1 MRASI
6 FAAFIGA
13 ALMTSAS
20 AQTPP
25 RDPNFGR
32 GERVSGESFATR
44 SPVLGAHGAAATAHP
59 LATQTALD
67 VLLAGGTAIDAAIAA
82 NAMLGLVE
90 PTGNGI
96 GGDIFVI
103 VWDPATRRLHGYNG
117 SGRSPR
123 GLSFNEMRR
132 VAAARGNANSVPS
145 FGAASVS
152 VPGTVD
158 GWFALHERFGRTPM
172 ADLLAPAIAAAREGA
187 PIPQTIAMYWEN
199 NRRRLEAEFAA
210 GRLEEFEN
218 ARRTYFC
225 GAGGTLPS
233 PLEGRRWPEG
243 PDEGAAVSPEDARSP
258 HPSLRDTL
266 SPQGERVGAPEP
278 CAHGMPDGHSLFR
291 NPDLATT
298 LELLARGGR
307 DAYYKG
313 PIARTIDAYMRRIG
327 GWLRY
332 EDLAA
337 HQGEW
342 VEPVCAPY
350 RGVEV
355 CELPPNSQGVV
366 ALQTLR
372 ILEGFNL
379 REMGFLSADSLHTQI
394 EATRLAF
401 ADRARFYGDPAFT
414 RFDVRRLLTDEYTR
428 DRRAL
433 IRNDRAMPPPP
444 HAALRI
450 DGDTTYL
457 TTADSSGMMVSL
469 IQSNYRG
476 MGSGL
481 VPDGLGFMLQN
492 RGEMFALERGHPNQY
507 MPNRRPFQTIIPAF
521 ALKNGQ
527 PWLAFG
533 VMGGDMQPQG
543 HVQIIVNLIDYDLD
557 LQAAGDAAR
566 YRFYGGAEPTGDA
579 PDGTGFVAMEDG
591 VPASVRA
598 ELERRGH
605 RVRPADGGFGGYQA
619 IMRNENG
626 LYEAAT
632 EMRKDGSAG
641 AY

>member
-1 MRASI
+1 MKRICRALMGAL
-6 FAAFIGA
+6 FGA
-13 ALMTSAS
+13 ALMSAHAD
-20 AQTPP
+20 AQTTPAN

-32 GERVSGESFATR
+32 GERVSGQSFATR
-44 SPVLGAHGAAATAHP
+44 SPVIAPHGAAATAHP
-59 LATQTALD
+59 LATQTAID
-67 VLLAGGTAIDAAIAA
+67 VLRSGGSAIDAAIAA

-103 VWDPATRRLHGYNG
+103 VWDPRTQRLYGYNG

-123 GLSFNEMRR
+123 GLSLATLRR
-132 VAAARGNANSVPS
+132 VARERGNPNAVPS

-152 VPGTVD
+152 VPGAVD
-158 GWFALHERFGRTPM
+158 GWFALHERFGRKPM
-172 ADLLAPAIAAAREGA
+172 AELLAPTIQYARQGA
-187 PIPQTIAMYWEN
+187 PIPQTIAMYWALN
-199 NRRRLEAEFAA
+199 QRRLEAEFAA
-210 GRLEEFEN
+210 GRLEEIEN
-218 ARRTYFC
+218 ARATYFC
-225 GAGGTLPS
+225 AEEILVIGHGRPM
-233 PLEGRRWPEG
+233 PDPCNGRR
-243 PDEGAAVSPEDARSP
+243 
-258 HPSLRDTL
+258 
-266 SPQGERVGAPEP
+266 
-278 CAHGMPDGHSLFR
+278 MPDGHGLFA
-291 NPDLATT
+291 NPDLANT
-298 LELLARGGR
+298 LELLARDGR
-307 DAYYKG
+307 DAYYRG
-313 PIARTIDAYMRRIG
+313 AIARTMDTYMRRIG

-332 EDLAA
+332 DDFAR

-342 VEPVCAPY
+342 VDPICASY

-372 ILEGFNL
+372 ILESYDL
-379 REMGFLSADSLHTQI
+379 RGMGFLSADSLHTQI

-414 RFDVRRLLTDEYTR
+414 NFDTRNLLTDEYTAQ
-428 DRRAL
+428 RRAL
-433 IRNDRAMPPPP
+433 ISNDRAMPPPP
-444 HAALRI
+444 HAELRI

-457 TTADSSGMMVSL
+457 TTADSDGMMVSL

-492 RGEMFALERGHPNQY
+492 RGELFALTRGHGNLYAPG
-507 MPNRRPFQTIIPAF
+507 RRPFQTIIPAF
-521 ALKNGQ
+521 AMKNGQ

-543 HVQIIVNLIDYDLD
+543 HVQIIVNLIDYDMD

-566 YRFYGGAEPTGDA
+566 YRFYGGAEPTGEE
-579 PDGTGFVAMEDG
+579 PDGVGFVAMENG
-591 VPASVRA
+591 VPPDVRA

-605 RVRPADGGFGGYQA
+605 RLRPADGSFGGYQA
-619 IMRNENG
+619 IMRHPNG
-626 LYEAAT
+626 VYEAAT
-632 EMRKDGSAG
+632 EMRKDGTAG
-641 AY
+641 GY

>member
-1 MRASI
+1 MRKAWS
-6 FAAFIGA
+6 ALAGA
-13 ALMTSAS
+13 VAGLTLLSSAS
-20 AQTPP
+20 AQNMPA

-59 LATQTALD
+59 LATQTAID
-67 VLLAGGTAIDAAIAA
+67 VLRAGGSAVDAAIAA

-90 PTGNGI
+90 PTANGI

-103 VWDPATRRLHGYNG
+103 VWDPRTQRLYGYNG

-123 GLSFNEMRR
+123 GLSLAQLRR
-132 VAAARGNANSVPS
+132 EARRRGNANAVPS

-172 ADLLAPAIAAAREGA
+172 PDLLAPAISAAREGA
-187 PIPQTIAMYWEN
+187 PIPQYIASAWAAN
-199 NRRRLEAEFAA
+199 LRRFEGEIAA
-210 GRLEEFEN
+210 GRIEEFDN
-218 ARRTYFC
+218 ARYTYFC
-225 GAGGTLPS
+225 EREEIAGVYAVDRRRNEMPAFEQCGAS
-233 PLEGRRWPEG
+233 K
-243 PDEGAAVSPEDARSP
+243 V
-258 HPSLRDTL
+258 
-266 SPQGERVGAPEP
+266 
-278 CAHGMPDGHSLFR
+278 PDGHSLFR
-291 NPDLATT
+291 NPDLANT
-298 LELLARGGR
+298 LQTIADGGR
-307 DAYYKG
+307 DAYYRG
-313 PIARTIDAYMRRIG
+313 PIARTIGAYMRRIG

-332 EDLAA
+332 DDLAR

-342 VEPVCAPY
+342 VDPVCAPY
-350 RGVEV
+350 RDVEV

-372 ILEGFNL
+372 ILDGYNL
-379 REMGFLSADSLHTQI
+379 RDMGFLSPDSLHTQI

-401 ADRARFYGDPAFT
+401 ADRAQFYGDPAFT
-414 RFDVRRLLTDEYTR
+414 RFDVRRLLTDEYTSQ
-428 DRRAL
+428 RRAM
-433 IRNDRAMPPPP
+433 ISNDRAMAPPP
-444 HAALRI
+444 HAELRI

-457 TTADSSGMMVSL
+457 TTADSDGMMVSL

-481 VPDGLGFMLQN
+481 VPDGLGFMLQD
-492 RGEMFALERGHPNQY
+492 RGELFSLESGHPNQY
-507 MPNRRPFQTIIPAF
+507 MPGRRPFQTIIPAF
-521 ALKNGQ
+521 ALRNGR
-527 PWLAFG
+527 PWLSFG
-533 VMGGDMQPQG
+533 LMGGDMQPQG
-543 HVQIIVNLIDYDLD
+543 HVQIIVNLVDYQLD

-566 YRFYGGAEPTGDA
+566 YRFYGGVEPTGEE
-579 PDGTGFVAMEDG
+579 PDGVGFVAMENG
-591 VPASVRA
+591 VPPAVRA

-605 RVRPADGGFGGYQA
+605 RIRPADGAFGGYQA
-619 IMRNENG
+619 IMRNEQG

-632 EMRKDGSAG
+632 EMRKDGTAM

>member
-1 MRASI
+1 MRKAWLGVGLALSLL
-6 FAAFIGA
+6 ATGA
-13 ALMTSAS
+13 RAQESAS
-20 AQTPP
+20 

-67 VLLAGGTAIDAAIAA
+67 VLRTGGSAIDAAIAA
-82 NAMLGLVE
+82 NAMLGLIE

-103 VWDPATRRLHGYNG
+103 VWDPRTQQLYGYNG

-123 GLSFNEMRR
+123 GLSFAEMRR
-132 VAAARGNANSVPS
+132 EARRRGNPNAVPS

-172 ADLLAPAIAAAREGA
+172 AELLAPAIRYAREGA
-187 PIPQTIAMYWEN
+187 PIPQTIAMYWAN
-199 NRRRLEAEFAA
+199 NRRRLEAEFVA
-210 GRLEEFEN
+210 GRLQEIEN
-218 ARRTYFC
+218 ARRTYWSEPRTVSMFAMRAD
-225 GAGGTLPS
+225 GSGELHVERPDWAG
-233 PLEGRRWPEG
+233 R
-243 PDEGAAVSPEDARSP
+243 
-258 HPSLRDTL
+258 
-266 SPQGERVGAPEP
+266 
-278 CAHGMPDGHSLFR
+278 MPDGRSLFA
-291 NPDLATT
+291 NPDLANT
-298 LELLARGGR
+298 LELIGREGR

-332 EDLAA
+332 EDLAS

-342 VEPVCAPY
+342 VDPVCAPY
-350 RGVEV
+350 RDVSV

-372 ILEGFNL
+372 ILDGYNL

-401 ADRARFYGDPAFT
+401 ADRAQFYGDPAFT
-414 RFDVRRLLTDEYTR
+414 HFDVRRLLTDEYTAQ
-428 DRRAL
+428 RRAL
-433 IRNDRAMPPPP
+433 ISSDRAMPPPP
-444 HAALRI
+444 HAELRI

-457 TTADSSGMMVSL
+457 TTADSDGMMVSL

-481 VPDGLGFMLQN
+481 VPDGLGFMLQD
-492 RGEMFALERGHPNQY
+492 RAELFSLQRGHPNQY
-507 MPNRRPFQTIIPAF
+507 MPGRRPFQTIVPAF
-521 ALKNGQ
+521 ALRNGS

-543 HVQIIVNLIDYDLD
+543 HVQVIVNLVDYGLD

-566 YRFYGGAEPTGDA
+566 YRFYGGAEPTGET
-579 PDGTGFVAMEDG
+579 PDGVGFVAMENG
-591 VPASVRA
+591 VPPHVRA

-605 RVRPADGGFGGYQA
+605 RIRPADGSFGGYQA
-619 IMRNENG
+619 IMRNSNG
-626 LYEAAT
+626 VYEAAT

>member
-1 MRASI
+1 MRNGMRAL
-6 FAAFIGA
+6 AGA
-13 ALMTSAS
+13 MLGWAMLSSAS
-20 AQTPP
+20 AQDAPP

-32 GERVSGESFATR
+32 GERVSGQTFATR
-44 SPVLGAHGAAATAHP
+44 SPVIAPHGAAATAHP
-59 LATQTALD
+59 LATQTAID
-67 VLLAGGTAIDAAIAA
+67 VLRNGGTAIDAAIAA

-103 VWDPATRRLHGYNG
+103 VWDPRTQRLYGYNG
-117 SGRSPR
+117 SGRTPR
-123 GLSFNEMRR
+123 GMSLAEMRR
-132 VAAARGNANSVPS
+132 EARRRGNPDAVPS

-172 ADLLAPAIAAAREGA
+172 ADLLAPTIRYAREGA
-187 PIPQTIAMYWEN
+187 PIPQTIAMYWAN
-199 NRRRLEAEFAA
+199 NERRLEAEFAA
-210 GRLEEFEN
+210 GRLQEIDN
-218 ARRTYFC
+218 ARRTYFRDC
-225 GAGGTLPS
+225 EDISANGYDRQ
-233 PLEGRRWPEG
+233 GRP
-243 PDEGAAVSPEDARSP
+243 VY
-258 HPSLRDTL
+258 L
-266 SPQGERVGAPEP
+266 QQCERRI
-278 CAHGMPDGHSLFR
+278 PDGHSLFA
-291 NPDLATT
+291 NPDLANT
-298 LELLARGGR
+298 LEQIATGGR
-307 DAYYKG
+307 DAYYRG

-332 EDLAA
+332 DDLAR

-342 VEPVCAPY
+342 VDPICADY
-350 RGVEV
+350 RDVEV

-372 ILEGFNL
+372 ILEAYNL

-401 ADRARFYGDPAFT
+401 ADRAQFYGDPAFT
-414 RFDVRRLLTDEYTR
+414 GFDTRRLLTDEYTAQ
-428 DRRAL
+428 RRAM
-433 IRNDRAMPPPP
+433 ISNERAMPPPP
-444 HAALRI
+444 HAELRI

-457 TTADSSGMMVSL
+457 TTADSDGMMVSL

-481 VPDGLGFMLQN
+481 VPDRLGFMLQD
-492 RGEMFALERGHPNQY
+492 RAELFSLESGHPNVY
-507 MPNRRPFQTIIPAF
+507 APGRRPFQTIIPAF
-521 ALKNGQ
+521 ALRNGQ

-533 VMGGDMQPQG
+533 VMGGDMQPQA
-543 HVQIIVNLIDYDLD
+543 HVQIIVNLVDYDMD

-566 YRFYGGAEPTGDA
+566 YRFYGGAEPTGDE
-579 PDGTGFVAMEDG
+579 PDGVGFVAMENG
-591 VPASVRA
+591 VPPSVRA

-605 RVRPADGGFGGYQA
+605 RIRPADGSFGGYQA

-626 LYEAAT
+626 IYEAAT

-641 AY
+641 GY

>member
-1 MRASI
+1 MKRWVRAMV
-6 FAAFIGA
+6 FGA
-13 ALMTSAS
+13 LALADASAS
-20 AQTPP
+20 AQDAAP

-32 GERVSGESFATR
+32 GERVSGETFATR
-44 SPVLGAHGAAATAHP
+44 SPVIAPHGAAATAHP
-59 LATQTALD
+59 LATQTAID
-67 VLLAGGTAIDAAIAA
+67 VLRGGGSAIDAAIAA

-103 VWDPATRRLHGYNG
+103 VWDPRTQRLHGYNG
-117 SGRSPR
+117 SGRTPR
-123 GLSFNEMRR
+123 GMSLAQMRR
-132 VAAARGNANSVPS
+132 EARRRGNPNAVPS

-158 GWFALHERFGRTPM
+158 GWFALHERFGLKPM
-172 ADLLAPAIAAAREGA
+172 AELLAPAIRYAREGA
-187 PIPQTIAMYWEN
+187 PIPQTIAMYWAN
-199 NRRRLEAEFAA
+199 NERRLEREFAE
-210 GRLEEFEN
+210 GRLQEIDN
-218 ARRTYFC
+218 ARRTYFMDC
-225 GAGGTLPS
+225 EDISANAYDRRRRAVYLQQCERRLPN
-233 PLEGRRWPEG
+233 
-243 PDEGAAVSPEDARSP
+243 
-258 HPSLRDTL
+258 
-266 SPQGERVGAPEP
+266 
-278 CAHGMPDGHSLFR
+278 GHSLFA
-291 NPDLATT
+291 NPDLANT
-298 LELLARGGR
+298 LEQIARNGR
-307 DAYYKG
+307 DAYYRG

-342 VEPVCAPY
+342 VDPVCAPY
-350 RGVEV
+350 REVEV

-372 ILEGFNL
+372 ILEGYNL
-379 REMGFLSADSLHTQI
+379 RDMGFLSADSLHTQI

-401 ADRARFYGDPAFT
+401 ADRAHFYGDPAFT
-414 RFDVRRLLTDEYTR
+414 HFDTRQLLTDEYTAQ
-428 DRRAL
+428 RRAM
-433 IRNDRAMPPPP
+433 ISPDRAMPPPP
-444 HAALRI
+444 HAELRI

-457 TTADSSGMMVSL
+457 TTADSDGMMVSL

-481 VPDGLGFMLQN
+481 VPDGLGFMLQD
-492 RGEMFALERGHPNQY
+492 RAELFSLQSGHPNVY
-507 MPNRRPFQTIIPAF
+507 APGRRPFQTIIPAF
-521 ALKNGQ
+521 ALRNGQ

-543 HVQIIVNLIDYDLD
+543 HVQIIVNLVDYGLD

-566 YRFYGGAEPTGDA
+566 YRFYGGAEPTGDE
-579 PDGTGFVAMEDG
+579 PDGVGFVAMENG
-591 VPASVRA
+591 VSPEVRA

-605 RVRPADGGFGGYQA
+605 RIRPADGSFGGYQA
-619 IMRNENG
+619 IMRNANG
-626 LYEAAT
+626 VYEAAT

-641 AY
+641 GY

>member
-1 MRASI
+1 MLRLA
-6 FAAFIGA
+6 A
-13 ALMTSAS
+13 ALAGAGFLVVAAA
-20 AQTPP
+20 AQTPG
-25 RDPNFGR
+25 DPSFGR
-32 GERVSGESFATR
+32 GERVSGHAFATR
-44 SPVLGAHGAAATAHP
+44 SPVIAPHGAAATAHP
-59 LATQTALD
+59 LATQTAID
-67 VLLAGGTAIDAAIAA
+67 VLRAGGSAVDAAIAA

-103 VWDPATRRLHGYNG
+103 VWDPRTERLYGYNG

-123 GLSFNEMRR
+123 GLSLVEMRR
-132 VAAARGNANSVPS
+132 VARARGNPDAVPS

-152 VPGTVD
+152 VPGAVD

-172 ADLLAPAIAAAREGA
+172 RDLLAPTIRYAREGA
-187 PIPQTIAMYWEN
+187 PIPQTIAMYWAN

-210 GRLEEFEN
+210 GRLEEIEN
-218 ARRTYFC
+218 ARRTYWC
-225 GAGGTLPS
+225 EDDCRGAG
-233 PLEGRRWPEG
+233 
-243 PDEGAAVSPEDARSP
+243 V
-258 HPSLRDTL
+258 
-266 SPQGERVGAPEP
+266 Q
-278 CAHGMPDGHSLFR
+278 PDGHGLFR
-291 NPDLATT
+291 NPDLART
-298 LELLARGGR
+298 LEMLAEGGR
-307 DAYYKG
+307 DAYYRG
-313 PIARTIDAYMRRIG
+313 PIAHTIDAYMRRIR

-350 RGVEV
+350 RDVEV

-372 ILEGFNL
+372 ILEGFDL
-379 REMGFLSADSLHTQI
+379 RSMGFLSTDSLHTQI

-414 RFDVRRLLTDEYTR
+414 HFDVRQLLTDEYTQQ
-428 DRRAL
+428 RRAM
-433 IRNDRAMPPPP
+433 IANDRAMAPPP
-444 HAALRI
+444 HAELRI
-450 DGDTTYL
+450 EGDTTYL
-457 TTADSSGMMVSL
+457 TTADSDGMMVSL

-481 VPDGLGFMLQN
+481 VPDGLGFMLQD
-492 RGEMFALERGHPNQY
+492 RAELFALEDGHPNLY
-507 MPNRRPFQTIIPAF
+507 APGRRPFQTIIPAF

-543 HVQIIVNLIDYDLD
+543 HVQIIVNLVDYGLD

-566 YRFYGGAEPTGDA
+566 YRFYGGAEPTGEE
-579 PDGTGFVAMEDG
+579 PDGVGFVAMENG
-591 VPASVRA
+591 VPVAVRA

-605 RVRPADGGFGGYQA
+605 RIRPADGSFGGYQA
-619 IMRNENG
+619 ILRHPSG
-626 LYEAAT
+626 VYEAAT
-632 EMRKDGSAG
+632 EMRKDGAAG
-641 AY
+641 GY

>member
-1 MRASI
+1 MRNGMRAL
-6 FAAFIGA
+6 AGA
-13 ALMTSAS
+13 VLGLAMLSSAS
-20 AQTPP
+20 AQDAPP

-32 GERVSGESFATR
+32 GERVSGQTFATR
-44 SPVLGAHGAAATAHP
+44 SPVIAPHGAAATAHP
-59 LATQTALD
+59 LATQTAID
-67 VLLAGGTAIDAAIAA
+67 VLRNGGTAIDAAIAA

-103 VWDPATRRLHGYNG
+103 VWDPRTQRLYGYNG
-117 SGRSPR
+117 SGRTPR
-123 GLSFNEMRR
+123 GMSLAEMRR
-132 VAAARGNANSVPS
+132 EARRRGNPNAVPS

-172 ADLLAPAIAAAREGA
+172 TDLLAPTIRYAREGA
-187 PIPQTIAMYWEN
+187 PIPQTIAMYWAN

-210 GRLEEFEN
+210 GRLQEIQN
-218 ARRTYFC
+218 ARDTYWREFRQT
-225 GAGGTLPS
+225 GLPARVD
-233 PLEGRRWPEG
+233 PAADEEHRRNQIRG
-243 PDEGAAVSPEDARSP
+243 
-258 HPSLRDTL
+258 L
-266 SPQGERVGAPEP
+266 
-278 CAHGMPDGHSLFR
+278 MPDGHSLFA
-291 NPDLATT
+291 NPDLANT
-298 LELLARGGR
+298 LELLATGGR
-307 DAYYKG
+307 DAYYRG

-332 EDLAA
+332 DDLAR

-342 VEPVCAPY
+342 VDPICADY
-350 RGVEV
+350 RDVEV

-372 ILEGFNL
+372 ILEAYNL

-401 ADRARFYGDPAFT
+401 ADRAQFYGDPAFT
-414 RFDVRRLLTDEYTR
+414 NFDTRRLLTDEYTAQ
-428 DRRAL
+428 RRAM
-433 IRNDRAMPPPP
+433 ISNERAMPPPP
-444 HAALRI
+444 HAELRI

-457 TTADSSGMMVSL
+457 TTADSDGMMVSL

-481 VPDGLGFMLQN
+481 VPDRLGFMLQD
-492 RGEMFALERGHPNQY
+492 RAELFSLESGHPNVY
-507 MPNRRPFQTIIPAF
+507 APGRRPFQTIIPAF
-521 ALKNGQ
+521 ALRNGQ

-543 HVQIIVNLIDYDLD
+543 HVQIIVNLIDYDMD

-566 YRFYGGAEPTGDA
+566 YRFYGGAEPTGDE
-579 PDGTGFVAMEDG
+579 PDGVGFVAMENG
-591 VPASVRA
+591 VPPEVRA

-605 RVRPADGGFGGYQA
+605 RIRPADGSFGGYQA

-626 LYEAAT
+626 IYEAAT

-641 AY
+641 GY

>member
-1 MRASI
+1 MRVAWLCALSVMVAS
-6 FAAFIGA
+6 AA
-13 ALMTSAS
+13 

-32 GERVSGESFATR
+32 GERVSGESFASR

-59 LATQTALD
+59 LATQTAID
-67 VLLAGGTAIDAAIAA
+67 VLRAGGSAVDAAIAA

-123 GLSFNEMRR
+123 GLSFNAMRR
-132 VAAARGNANSVPS
+132 EARRRGNPNAVPS

-172 ADLLAPAIAAAREGA
+172 AELLAPAITAAREGA
-187 PIPQTIAMYWEN
+187 PIPQTIAMYWAN
-199 NRRRLEAEFAA
+199 NRRRLEREFAE
-210 GRLEEFEN
+210 GRLQEIQN
-218 ARRTYFC
+218 ARDTF
-225 GAGGTLPS
+225 
-233 PLEGRRWPEG
+233 WPEPVVTDR
-243 PDEGAAVSPEDARSP
+243 PDADVRVTIP
-258 HPSLRDTL
+258 HRTD
-266 SPQGERVGAPEP
+266 QMRR
-278 CAHGMPDGHSLFR
+278 MPDGHSLFI
-291 NPDLATT
+291 NPDLANT
-298 LELLARGGR
+298 LELIADSGR
-307 DAYYKG
+307 DAYYRG
-313 PIARTIDAYMRRIG
+313 SIARTIDAYMRRIG

-342 VEPVCAPY
+342 VDPVCAPY
-350 RGVEV
+350 RDVEV
-355 CELPPNSQGVV
+355 CELPPNSQGVA

-401 ADRARFYGDPAFT
+401 ADRAQFYGDPAFT
-414 RFDVRRLLTDEYTR
+414 NFDVRRLLTDEYTAE
-428 DRRAL
+428 RRAM
-433 IRNDRAMPPPP
+433 ISSETAMAPPP
-444 HAALRI
+444 HAELRI

-457 TTADSSGMMVSL
+457 TTADSNGMMVSL

-481 VPDGLGFMLQN
+481 VPDGLGFMLQD
-492 RGEMFALERGHPNQY
+492 RAELFSLERGHPNQY
-507 MPNRRPFQTIIPAF
+507 MPGRRPFQTIIPAF

-543 HVQIIVNLIDYDLD
+543 HVQIIVNLVDYNMD

-566 YRFYGGAEPTGDA
+566 YRFYGGAEPTGDE
-579 PDGTGFVAMEDG
+579 PDGTGFVAMENG
-591 VPASVRA
+591 VPPDVRA

-605 RVRPADGGFGGYQA
+605 RIAPADGSFGGYQA
-619 IMRNENG
+619 IMRNESG

>member
-1 MRASI
+1 MPFRFSR
-6 FAAFIGA
+6 A
-13 ALMTSAS
+13 ALAAVFSVALMSASS
-20 AQTPP
+20 AQTPEAP

-32 GERVSGESFATR
+32 GERVSGESFASR
-44 SPVLGAHGAAATAHP
+44 SPIVAPHGAAATAHP
-59 LATQTALD
+59 LATQTAID
-67 VLLAGGTAIDAAIAA
+67 VLRAGGTAMDAAIAA

-90 PTGNGI
+90 PTGNGV

-103 VWDPATRRLHGYNG
+103 LWDPRTQRLYGYNG

-123 GLSFNEMRR
+123 GLSLATVRR
-132 VAAARGNANSVPS
+132 VARQHGIANGAPS

-172 ADLLAPAIAAAREGA
+172 PDLLAPAIRYAREGA

-210 GRLEEFEN
+210 GRLEEIQN
-218 ARRTYFC
+218 ARNTYWAEIPEHTPF
-225 GAGGTLPS
+225 ANVDPERDRRFFIT
-233 PLEGRRWPEG
+233 GR
-243 PDEGAAVSPEDARSP
+243 
-258 HPSLRDTL
+258 
-266 SPQGERVGAPEP
+266 Q
-278 CAHGMPDGHSLFR
+278 PDGHSLFA
-291 NPDLATT
+291 NPDLANT
-298 LELLARGGR
+298 LELIASGGR
-307 DAYYKG
+307 DAYYRG

-342 VEPVCAPY
+342 IDPVCAPY
-350 RGVEV
+350 RDVQV
-355 CELPPNSQGVV
+355 CEIPPNSQGVV

-372 ILEGFNL
+372 ILDSFNL

-414 RFDVRRLLTDEYTR
+414 HFAVTRLLTDEYTAQ
-428 DRRAL
+428 RRAM
-433 IRNDRAMPPPP
+433 ISNDRAMAPPP
-444 HAALRI
+444 HAELRI

-457 TTADSSGMMVSL
+457 TTADSDGMMVSL

-481 VPDGLGFMLQN
+481 VPDGLGFMLQD
-492 RGEMFALERGHPNQY
+492 RGELFSLERGHPNIY
-507 MPNRRPFQTIIPAF
+507 APGRRPFQTIIPAF
-521 ALKNGQ
+521 ALRNGQ
-527 PWLAFG
+527 PWLSFG

-543 HVQIIVNLIDYDLD
+543 HVQIIVNLIDYGLD

-566 YRFYGGAEPTGDA
+566 YRFYGGAEPTGEQ
-579 PDGTGFVAMEDG
+579 PDGVGFVSVENG
-591 VPASVRA
+591 VPPDVRA

-605 RVRPADGGFGGYQA
+605 RIRPADGGFGGYQA
-619 IMRNENG
+619 IMRHPNG
-626 LYEAAT
+626 VYEAAT
-632 EMRKDGSAG
+632 EMRKDGAAG
-641 AY
+641 GY

>member
-1 MRASI
+1 MARFTSRSLW
-6 FAAFIGA
+6 A
-13 ALMTSAS
+13 ALAGLALVSAS
-20 AQTPP
+20 ADAQTQEP

-32 GERVSGESFATR
+32 GERVSGQPFATR
-44 SPVLGAHGAAATAHP
+44 SPVLGANGAAATAHP
-59 LATQTALD
+59 LATQTAID
-67 VLLAGGTAIDAAIAA
+67 VLRAGGSAIDAAIAA

-103 VWDPATRRLHGYNG
+103 VWDPATQRLYGYNG
-117 SGRSPR
+117 SGRTPR
-123 GLSFNEMRR
+123 GMSLAEMRR
-132 VAAARGNANSVPS
+132 EARRRGNPDAVPS

-158 GWFALHERFGRTPM
+158 GWFALHERFGRRTM
-172 ADLLAPAIAAAREGA
+172 AENLAPAIQYARAGA
-187 PIPQTIAMYWEN
+187 PIPQTIAMYWAN

-210 GRLEEFEN
+210 GRLQEIQN
-218 ARRTYFC
+218 ARSTYW
-225 GAGGTLPS
+225 ADQLP
-233 PLEGRRWPEG
+233 PPIEQGDNIVTMVPHRIAPMRR
-243 PDEGAAVSPEDARSP
+243 
-258 HPSLRDTL
+258 
-266 SPQGERVGAPEP
+266 
-278 CAHGMPDGHSLFR
+278 MPDGHSLFT
-291 NPDLATT
+291 NPDLANT
-298 LELLARGGR
+298 LELLATGGR
-307 DAYYKG
+307 DAYYRG
-313 PIARTIDAYMRRIG
+313 PIARTIDTYMRRIG

-332 EDLAA
+332 DDLAR

-342 VEPVCAPY
+342 VDPICAPY
-350 RGVEV
+350 RSVEV

-372 ILEGFNL
+372 ILESFNL
-379 REMGFLSADSLHTQI
+379 REMGFLSADSLHTQV

-401 ADRARFYGDPAFT
+401 ADRAQFYGDPAFT
-414 RFDVRRLLTDEYTR
+414 GFDTRRLLTDEYTAQ
-428 DRRAL
+428 RRAM
-433 IRNDRAMPPPP
+433 ISNDRAMPPPP
-444 HAALRI
+444 HAELRI

-481 VPDGLGFMLQN
+481 VPDGLGFMLQD
-492 RGEMFALERGHPNQY
+492 RAELFSLESGHPNVY
-507 MPNRRPFQTIIPAF
+507 APGRRPFQTIIPAF
-521 ALKNGQ
+521 ALRDGR
-527 PWLAFG
+527 PWLSFG

-566 YRFYGGAEPTGDA
+566 YRFYGGAEPTGDE
-579 PDGTGFVAMEDG
+579 PDGVGFVSVENG
-591 VPASVRA
+591 VPAAVRA

-605 RVRPADGGFGGYQA
+605 RIRPADGSFGGYQA
-619 IMRNENG
+619 IMRNPNG
-626 LYEAAT
+626 VYEAAT
-632 EMRKDGSAG
+632 EMRKDGTAL

>member
-1 MRASI
+1 MDQRLLATLV
-6 FAAFIGA
+6 
-13 ALMTSAS
+13 ALACTGMNAH
-20 AQTPP
+20 AQSPP

-44 SPVLGAHGAAATAHP
+44 SPVIAPHGAAATAHP

-67 VLLAGGTAIDAAIAA
+67 VLRAGGSAIDAAIAA

-103 VWDPATRRLHGYNG
+103 VWDPRTRRLYGHNG

-123 GLSFNEMRR
+123 DLSFNEMRR
-132 VAAARGNANSVPS
+132 EARRRGNPNAVPS

-187 PIPQTIAMYWEN
+187 PIPQTIAMYWAN
-199 NRRRLEAEFAA
+199 NRRRLEREFAE
-210 GRLEEFEN
+210 GRLEEIEN

-225 GAGGTLPS
+225 
-233 PLEGRRWPEG
+233 
-243 PDEGAAVSPEDARSP
+243 
-258 HPSLRDTL
+258 RDTMVVVDSGPMPPCI
-266 SPQGERVGAPEP
+266 SPAT
-278 CAHGMPDGHSLFR
+278 PDGHSLFA
-291 NPDLATT
+291 NPDLANT
-298 LELLARGGR
+298 LDLIGREGR
-307 DAYYKG
+307 DAYYRG

-332 EDLAA
+332 EDLAS

-342 VEPVCAPY
+342 VDPVCAPY
-350 RGVEV
+350 RDVEV

-401 ADRARFYGDPAFT
+401 ADRAHFYGDPAFT
-414 RFDVRRLLTDEYTR
+414 RFDVNRLLTDEYAR
-428 DRRAL
+428 ERRAL
-433 IRNDRAMPPPP
+433 ISNDRAMSAPP
-444 HAALRI
+444 HAELRI

-457 TTADSSGMMVSL
+457 TTADSDGMMVSL

-481 VPDGLGFMLQN
+481 VPDGLGFMLQD
-492 RGEMFALERGHPNQY
+492 RAELFSLERGHPNQY
-507 MPNRRPFQTIIPAF
+507 MPGRRPFQTIIPAF

-543 HVQIIVNLIDYDLD
+543 HVQIIVNLVDYGLD

-566 YRFYGGAEPTGDA
+566 YRFHGGAEPTGDE
-579 PDGTGFVAMEDG
+579 PDGVGFVAMENG
-591 VPASVRA
+591 VPADVRA

-605 RVRPADGGFGGYQA
+605 RIRPADGSFGGYQA

-626 LYEAAT
+626 VYEAAT

-641 AY
+641 GY

>member
-1 MRASI
+1 MR
-6 FAAFIGA
+6 IGKTR
-13 ALMTSAS
+13 ALGGALIGLALLATGAS
-20 AQTPP
+20 AQDAPAS
-25 RDPNFGR
+25 DPNFGR
-32 GERVSGESFATR
+32 GERVSGLPFATR
-44 SPVLGAHGAAATAHP
+44 SPIVAPHGAAATAHP
-59 LATQTALD
+59 LATQTAIN
-67 VLLAGGTAIDAAIAA
+67 VLRNGGSAIDAAIAA

-103 VWDPATRRLHGYNG
+103 VWDPRTERLYGYNG
-117 SGRSPR
+117 SGRTPR
-123 GLSFNEMRR
+123 GMSLSEMRR
-132 VAAARGNANSVPS
+132 EARRRGNPNAVPS

-172 ADLLAPAIAAAREGA
+172 ADLLAPAIRYAREGA
-187 PIPQTIAMYWEN
+187 PIPQTIAMYWAN

-210 GRLEEFEN
+210 GRLQEIEN

-225 GAGGTLPS
+225 Q
-233 PLEGRRWPEG
+233 ENC
-243 PDEGAAVSPEDARSP
+243 
-258 HPSLRDTL
+258 
-266 SPQGERVGAPEP
+266 APMR
-278 CAHGMPDGHSLFR
+278 AMPDGHGLFT
-291 NPDLATT
+291 NPELANT
-298 LELLARGGR
+298 LELIARDGR
-307 DAYYKG
+307 DAYYRG
-313 PIARTIDAYMRRIG
+313 PIARMIDAYMRRIS

-332 EDLAA
+332 DDLAR

-342 VEPVCAPY
+342 VDPICAPY
-350 RGVEV
+350 RDVEV

-372 ILEGFNL
+372 ILEAYNL

-401 ADRARFYGDPAFT
+401 ADRAQFYGDPAFT
-414 RFDVRRLLTDEYTR
+414 HFDTRRLLTDEYTAQ
-428 DRRAL
+428 RRAM
-433 IRNDRAMPPPP
+433 ISPNRAMPPPP
-444 HAALRI
+444 HAELRI

-457 TTADSSGMMVSL
+457 TTADSDGMMVSL

-481 VPDGLGFMLQN
+481 VPDGLGFMLQD
-492 RGEMFALERGHPNQY
+492 RAELFSLQSGHPNVY
-507 MPNRRPFQTIIPAF
+507 APGRRPFQTIIPAF
-521 ALKNGQ
+521 ALRDGQ
-527 PWLAFG
+527 PWLSFG

-543 HVQIIVNLIDYDLD
+543 HVQIIVNLIDYDMD

-579 PDGTGFVAMEDG
+579 PDGVGFVAMENG
-591 VPASVRA
+591 VPPQVRA
-598 ELERRGH
+598 ALEERGH
-605 RVRPADGGFGGYQA
+605 RIRPADGSFGGYQA
-619 IMRNENG
+619 IMRHPSG
-626 LYEAAT
+626 FYEAAT

-641 AY
+641 GY

>member
-1 MRASI
+1 MPHVVARALSALAI
-6 FAAFIGA
+6 LACASSAA
-13 ALMTSAS
+13 
-20 AQTPP
+20 AQED

-44 SPVLGAHGAAATAHP
+44 SPVIAPHGAAATAHP
-59 LATQTALD
+59 LATQTAIDILR
-67 VLLAGGTAIDAAIAA
+67 AGGSAIDAAIAA

-103 VWDPATRRLHGYNG
+103 VWDPASQRLYGYNG
-117 SGRSPR
+117 SGRTPQGMS
-123 GLSFNEMRR
+123 LAQMRR
-132 VAAARGNANSVPS
+132 EARRRGNPAAVPS

-158 GWFALHERFGRTPM
+158 GWFALHERFGRLPM
-172 ADLLAPAIAAAREGA
+172 AQLLAPTVQYAREGA
-187 PIPQTIAMYWEN
+187 PIPQTIAMYWAN
-199 NRRRLEAEFAA
+199 NRRRLETEYAA
-210 GRLEEFEN
+210 GRLQEVQN
-218 ARRTYFC
+218 ARDLYFC
-225 GAGGTLPS
+225 Q
-233 PLEGRRWPEG
+233 ENC
-243 PDEGAAVSPEDARSP
+243 
-258 HPSLRDTL
+258 
-266 SPQGERVGAPEP
+266 APNRQ
-278 CAHGMPDGHSLFR
+278 MPDGHGLFA
-291 NPDLATT
+291 NPDLANT
-298 LELLARGGR
+298 LELIGREGR
-307 DAYYKG
+307 DAYYRG
-313 PIARTIDAYMRRIG
+313 PVARTIDAYMRRIG

-332 EDLAA
+332 DDLAR

-342 VEPVCAPY
+342 VDPVCVPY
-350 RGVEV
+350 RDVEV

-379 REMGFLSADSLHTQI
+379 REMGFLSIDSLHVQI

-401 ADRARFYGDPAFT
+401 ADRAHFYGDPAFT
-414 RFDVRRLLTDEYTR
+414 HFDVRRLLTDEYTAE
-428 DRRAL
+428 RRAMISL
-433 IRNDRAMPPPP
+433 TSAMPPPP
-444 HAALRI
+444 HAELRL

-481 VPDGLGFMLQN
+481 VPDGLGFMLQD
-492 RGEMFALERGHPNQY
+492 RAELFSLESGHPNVY
-507 MPNRRPFQTIIPAF
+507 APGRRPFQTIIPAF
-521 ALKNGQ
+521 ALRDGQ
-527 PWLAFG
+527 PWLSFG

-543 HVQIIVNLIDYDLD
+543 HVQIIVNLVDYGLD

-566 YRFYGGAEPTGDA
+566 YRFYGGAEPTGEE
-579 PDGTGFVAMEDG
+579 PDGVGFVAMENG
-591 VPASVRA
+591 VPPAVRA

-605 RVRPADGGFGGYQA
+605 RIRPADGSFGGYQA
-619 IMRNENG
+619 IMRHPTG
-626 LYEAAT
+626 VYEAAT

-641 AY
+641 GY

>member
-1 MRASI
+1 MPR
-6 FAAFIGA
+6 FITRTLWGA
-13 ALMTSAS
+13 LLTITLMSAGAS
-20 AQTPP
+20 AQTEPP
-25 RDPNFGR
+25 RDPNFAR
-32 GERVSGESFATR
+32 GERVSGQSFATR
-44 SPVLGAHGAAATAHP
+44 SPVLGANGAAATAHP
-59 LATQTALD
+59 LATQIAIDILR
-67 VLLAGGTAIDAAIAA
+67 AGGSAIDAAIAA

-103 VWDPATRRLHGYNG
+103 VWDPQTQRLYGYNG

-132 VAAARGNANSVPS
+132 EARRRGDPDAIPS
-145 FGAASVS
+145 FGAAPVT

-158 GWFALHERFGRTPM
+158 GWFALHERFGRVPM
-172 ADLLAPAIAAAREGA
+172 SDVLAPAIRYAREGA
-187 PIPQTIAMYWEN
+187 PIPQTIAMYWQN
-199 NRRRLEAEFAA
+199 NRRRLEREFAE
-210 GRLEEFEN
+210 GRLQEIQN
-218 ARRTYFC
+218 ARETYWREIPEE
-225 GAGGTLPS
+225 LPFRNV
-233 PLEGRRWPEG
+233 EPE
-243 PDEGAAVSPEDARSP
+243 
-258 HPSLRDTL
+258 RDRLYRITGL
-266 SPQGERVGAPEP
+266 
-278 CAHGMPDGHSLFR
+278 MPDGHSLFA
-291 NPDLATT
+291 NPDLART
-298 LELLARGGR
+298 LERLAQNGR
-307 DAYYKG
+307 DEFYRG
-313 PIARTIDAYMRRIG
+313 DTARTIDRYMRRIG

-350 RGVEV
+350 RGVDV
-355 CELPPNSQGVV
+355 CEIPPNSQGVA

-372 ILEGFNL
+372 ILEGFDL

-401 ADRARFYGDPAFT
+401 ADRAHFYGDPAFT
-414 RFDVRRLLTDEYTR
+414 RFDVRRLLTDEYTAA
-428 DRRAL
+428 RRAM
-433 IRNDRAMPPPP
+433 IQPDRAMPPPP
-444 HAALRI
+444 HAELRI

-481 VPDGLGFMLQN
+481 VPDGLGFMLQD
-492 RGEMFALERGHPNQY
+492 RGELFALERGHPNQY

-521 ALKNGQ
+521 ALRDGQ

-543 HVQIIVNLIDYDLD
+543 HVQIIVNLIDYDMD

-566 YRFYGGAEPTGDA
+566 YRFYGGAEPTGDE
-579 PDGTGFVAMEDG
+579 PDGVGFVVMENG
-591 VPASVRA
+591 VPADVRA

-605 RVRPADGGFGGYQA
+605 RIGGADGSFGGYQA
-619 IMRNENG
+619 IMRNANG
-626 LYEAAT
+626 VYEAAT
-632 EMRKDGSAG
+632 EMRKDGAAL